1 MIKISIAFVSF
12 MWAFLFG
19 FGLATPPMSANELVS
34 HAPNDAQVYIIS
46 PTEGDTLSETF
57 KVKFG
62 LTGMGI
68 APAGIEKQNTGHHHL
83 LVDLPELPDF
93 TASLPATEHIRHFG
107 GGQTETTLTL
117 PPGKHRLQLLLANY
131 AHVPH
136 EPPIISD
143 PITVTVR

>member
-1 MIKISIAFVSF
+1 MKLWIPFISFV
-12 MWAFLFG
+12 WAFLFG

-34 HAPNDAQVYIIS
+34 PAPDDAQVYIIS
-46 PTEGDTLSETF
+46 PAEGDTLPETF

-62 LTGMGI
+62 LSGMGI
-68 APAGIEKQNTGHHHL
+68 APAGSDKQNTGHHHL
-83 LVDLPELPDF
+83 LVDLPELPDL

-117 PPGKHRLQLLLANY
+117 SPGKHRLQLLLGNH

-136 EPPIISD
+136 ERPIISD
-143 PITVTVR
+143 PITVTVL